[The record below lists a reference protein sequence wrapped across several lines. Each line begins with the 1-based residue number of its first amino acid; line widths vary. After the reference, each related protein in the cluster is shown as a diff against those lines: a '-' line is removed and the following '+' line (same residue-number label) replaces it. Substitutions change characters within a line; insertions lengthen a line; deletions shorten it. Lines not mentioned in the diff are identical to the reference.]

1 MSVSTG
7 PGRGLGGDEHAAHV
21 ATPGCGQVFQG
32 EFVQRRHG
40 QHAGVVHQDVEAAE
54 VRGGALDGGRER
66 VGIGAGSSARGSWTS
81 GYPRCSAK
89 KMTRPAKGK
98 VETGV
103 RYS

>member
-1 MSVSTG
+1 LRRQGAVEV
-7 PGRGLGGDEHAAHV
+7 L
-21 ATPGCGQVFQG
+21 QG

-40 QHAGVVHQDVEAAE
+40 QHAGIVHQDVEAAE

-66 VGIGAGSSARGSWTS
+66 VGIGAGSSASGSWTS
-81 GYPRCSAK
+81 GSPRSSAK
-89 KMTRPAKGK
+89 KMTRPAEGK